1 LRKIA
6 YSLLLLFATILTFSL
21 PMMVHAPP
29 NNPPQI
35 GTPTISPTVP
45 TGQSIVTVT
54 VNVTASR
61 NPVNNVTI
69 VYTTD
74 NWHSTNTTV
83 LASYNATVNHVAT
96 AHIPALASGG
106 HVEYYIVAYDTA
118 GNRAVNNNSGS
129 YFSYDVTSPTATTI
143 GWITTAAILGAVGA
157 AIIAFIFFVLKPTK
171 PRTKS
176 QNN

>member
-6 YSLLLLFATILTFSL
+6 YSLLLLFATMLTFSL
-21 PMMVHAPP
+21 PMVVHAPP
-29 NNPPQI
+29 GNLPQI
-35 GTPTISPTVP
+35 GTPTISPTAP
-45 TGQSIVTVT
+45 TGQNIVTVT
-54 VNVTASR
+54 VNVTATR
-61 NPVNNVTI
+61 YPVNNVTV

-74 NWHSTNTTV
+74 NWHSNTTL

-118 GNRAVNNNSGS
+118 GNRAVNDNSGS
-129 YFSYDVTSPTATTI
+129 YFSYDVTSAIATTI

-157 AIIAFIFFVLKPTK
+157 AIIAFVYFVLKPTRS
-171 PRTKS
+171 RTKP
-176 QNN
+176 QND